1 MEPETGKETRMRSWI
16 LAVLVAALAVPCMA
30 DLPPPMA
37 AVQVADLGGLGDTG
51 TTQEHERQ
59 EVCFNLYE
67 GDKLYG
73 REDPGDSIAGAR
85 SMPRLE

>member
-16 LAVLVAALAVPCMA
+16 LAILVAALAVPCMA
-30 DLPPPMA
+30 DLPPPLA
-37 AVQVADLGGLGDTG
+37 AVQVTDLGGLGDTG
-51 TTQEHERQ
+51 TTLQGHES
-59 EVCFNLYE
+59 VSFNLYE